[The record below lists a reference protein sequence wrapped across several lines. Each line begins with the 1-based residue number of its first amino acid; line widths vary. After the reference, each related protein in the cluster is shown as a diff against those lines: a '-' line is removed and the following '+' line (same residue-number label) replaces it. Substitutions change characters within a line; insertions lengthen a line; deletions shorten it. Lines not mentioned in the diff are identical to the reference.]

1 MVLRLCAQILGKW
14 TCKTTTMLA
23 DPDNKASLSE
33 GAIRLQLPLGVDY
46 YSDVPPMSSIG
57 RYNLVNAMQKALSA
71 YFGIDDYRLL
81 MRDFTPTSTPLS
93 GLDQNGLDAK
103 GIGAY
108 ATFDVL
114 PKGPTGR
121 GSTPES
127 IARSL
132 QVMLDDPTG
141 TSPFYH
147 EKEANTAT
155 LRAGYALF
163 QTLVPV
169 RGATLTEL
177 AADGTFSARVP
188 PPSPPPPSYPPVPA
202 SPPPRGP
209 PPPPSPWVEAKH
221 VVRLAFVVSG
231 TVDTF
236 DSDAFAESLATLLGT
251 TRSAVSLV
259 VAAASVR
266 VTAAVNAN
274 SAADATSLVATL
286 GALTPTAASASLGVT
301 IESVEEPVACD
312 SSSSGSEG
320 CGDEA
325 TSTKDGTMM
334 TVAGMELG
342 TMAVGLIG
350 GGAALLVILCIC
362 ACLCC
367 CVNKNQREQ
376 MDQEDKLKVA
386 VSDNKK
392 KMAKVQVAMEGKAP
406 TPTPT
411 LALEP
416 TRRRG

>member
-14 TCKTTTMLA
+14 TCKTSTILA

-33 GAIRLQLPLGVDY
+33 GAIRLRLPLAVNY
-46 YSDVPPMSSIG
+46 HADVPPMSSVE

-71 YFGIDDYRLL
+71 FFGIDDYRLL
-81 MRDFTPTSTPLS
+81 MRDFTPSSTPVS
-93 GLDQNGLDAK
+93 ALDQNGLDTD

-114 PKGPTGR
+114 PTTGR

-147 EKEANTAT
+147 EAEANTAA
-155 LRAGYALF
+155 LREGYALF

-202 SPPPRGP
+202 PPPPSGP
-209 PPPPSPWVEAKH
+209 PPPPSPWAEAQH

-236 DSDAFAESLATLLGT
+236 DSDAFAERLATLLST
-251 TRSAVSLV
+251 ARSTISLV

-266 VTAAVNAN
+266 VTAAVNAK

-286 GALTPTAASASLGVT
+286 GALTPAAASASLGVT
-301 IESVEEPVACD
+301 VESLEEPVACD
-312 SSSSGSEG
+312 SGSGGSEG
-320 CGDEA
+320 CGGEA
-325 TSTKDGTMM
+325 MSPTKDGGT
-334 TVAGMELG
+334 ELG
-342 TMAVGLIG
+342 TTTVGLIG
-350 GGAALLVILCIC
+350 GIAALAAILCMC
-362 ACLCC
+362 ACICY
-367 CVNKNQREQ
+367 CVRKQQRQQMEQ
-376 MDQEDKLKVA
+376 EEKLKVA

-392 KMAKVQVAMEGKAP
+392 QMAKVQVAMDGKGSSS
-406 TPTPT
+406 
-411 LALEP
+411 
-416 TRRRG
+416 TR